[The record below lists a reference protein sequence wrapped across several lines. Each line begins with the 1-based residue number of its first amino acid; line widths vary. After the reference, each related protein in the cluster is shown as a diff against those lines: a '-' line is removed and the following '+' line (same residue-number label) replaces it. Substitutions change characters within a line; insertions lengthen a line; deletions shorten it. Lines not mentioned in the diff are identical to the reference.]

1 MDSWQKSARYK
12 LTATN
17 PSTCT
22 RTRHWSHHH
31 TLATLSLYGVTSL
44 STKESGL
51 LVEGPG
57 LLAEGPGLLAEGPG
71 PLAEGPGP
79 LAEEP
84 GLLAEGPGLLAEG
97 PGFLAEGP
105 GLLAESLVCFVVR
118 QPALH
123 SDRLTAALS

>member
-1 MDSWQKSARYK
+1 MDCWQKLARYK

-22 RTRHWSHHH
+22 CHWSHHH

-57 LLAEGPGLLAEGPG
+57 LLAEGPGL
-71 PLAEGPGP
+71 LAEGPGP